1 MKDSNKRIAQNTIF
15 LYIRMIVI
23 MGVTLYTTRVV
34 LNYLGVDDFGIYNI
48 VGGIV
53 ALLGFLQSAMINAS
67 QRFITFELGKG
78 DNEQLGKTFSM
89 SMTSHISIALLILL
103 LAETAGLW
111 FVNTKLNIADERM
124 TAVNWLYQFSVLT
137 FIINII
143 QVPYSA
149 LIIAHEKMSF
159 YAYVS
164 ISDAFLRLAVVLL
177 LPIISFDK
185 LSVYGGLM
193 FLVPLISTTLYKVY
207 CNKFFKVSKY
217 KFKWD
222 KKLYWQLMSF
232 SGWTMLGGI
241 ANVGARQGG
250 NILLNIYSGLIA
262 NAALGIANQVSAAVS
277 AFASNLLIAFNPQT
291 IKYYAT
297 GDKDNMNKMI
307 FRASSYSFYL
317 VLLIAVPF
325 FLNTDLILHIWL
337 KNVPDYTITFCQLM
351 IVYQLI
357 DMIQAP
363 LETSIT
369 ATGNIKFYQLWLSSL
384 LILNLPVSWYLLNIG
399 WSPYWVL
406 IIRVGLNFISAIIR
420 TVFVKYF
427 VNFPSWNYF
436 TEVICKSLFVTA
448 ISYILSLSIKQCFNT
463 GISGF
468 VYTSMISIAITILV
482 IYLIGIHKTERS
494 FINSFLV
501 KLAASVGNSI
511 G

>member
-1 MKDSNKRIAQNTIF
+1 
-15 LYIRMIVI
+15 
-23 MGVTLYTTRVV
+23 
-34 LNYLGVDDFGIYNI
+34 
-48 VGGIV
+48 
-53 ALLGFLQSAMINAS
+53 
-67 QRFITFELGKG
+67 
-78 DNEQLGKTFSM
+78 
-89 SMTSHISIALLILL
+89 
-103 LAETAGLW
+103 
-111 FVNTKLNIADERM
+111 
-124 TAVNWLYQFSVLT
+124 
-137 FIINII
+137 
-143 QVPYSA
+143 
-149 LIIAHEKMSF
+149 
-159 YAYVS
+159 
-164 ISDAFLRLAVVLL
+164 
-177 LPIISFDK
+177 
-185 LSVYGGLM
+185 
-193 FLVPLISTTLYKVY
+193 
-207 CNKFFKVSKY
+207 
-217 KFKWD
+217 
-222 KKLYWQLMSF
+222 
-232 SGWTMLGGI
+232 MLGGI

>member
-1 MKDSNKRIAQNTIF
+1 
-15 LYIRMIVI
+15 MIGI
-23 MGVTLYTTRVV
+23 MLVSLYTTRVV
-34 LNYLGVDDFGIYNI
+34 LNYLGVEDFGIYNV

-67 QRFITFELGKG
+67 QRFIIFELGKG
-78 DNEQLGKTFSM
+78 DNEQLKKTFSM
-89 SMTSHISIALLILL
+89 SMTSHISIALLILV
-103 LAETAGLW
+103 LAETIGLW
-111 FVNTKLNIADERM
+111 FVNTQLNIADERM
-124 TAVNWLYQFSVLT
+124 NAVNWLYQFSVLT

-159 YAYVS
+159 YAYIS
-164 ISDAFLRLAVVLL
+164 ISDAFLRLAVVFL

-193 FLVPLISTTLYKVY
+193 FLVPLISTTIYKVY
-207 CNKFFKVSKY
+207 CNKKFNVSKY
-217 KFKWD
+217 KFNWD

-232 SGWTMLGGI
+232 SGWSMLGGI
-241 ANVGARQGG
+241 ANVTARQGG

-277 AFASNLLIAFNPQT
+277 AFASNLLMAFNPQT
-291 IKYYAT
+291 IKYYAM
-297 GDKDNMNKMI
+297 GDKDNMHKMI
-307 FRASSYSFYL
+307 FRASSFSFYL
-317 VLLIAVPF
+317 VLLIAIPF
-325 FLNTDLILHIWL
+325 FLNTDIILHLWL
-337 KNVPDYTITFCQLM
+337 KNVPQYTITFCQLM

-369 ATGNIKFYQLWLSSL
+369 ATGNIKFYQIWLSSL

-399 WSPYWVL
+399 WSPYWLL

-427 VNFPSWNYF
+427 VNFPSWKYF
-436 TEVICKSLFVTA
+436 TEVVCKSLIVT
-448 ISYILSLSIKQCFNT
+448 IVSYTLSLFIKECFNA

-468 VYTSMISIAITILV
+468 VYTTMISIAITSLI
-482 IYLIGIHKTERS
+482 IYLIGIHKTERE
-494 FINSFLV
+494 FINGLFLKV
-501 KLAASVGNSI
+501 MRINQ
-511 G
+511 